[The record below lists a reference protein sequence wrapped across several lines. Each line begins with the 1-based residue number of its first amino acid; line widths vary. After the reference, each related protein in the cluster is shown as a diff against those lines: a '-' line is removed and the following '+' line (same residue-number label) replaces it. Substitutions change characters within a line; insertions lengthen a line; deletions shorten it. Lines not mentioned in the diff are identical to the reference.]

1 MSDDISS
8 TSKTKEEKENQRK
21 HKREE
26 DEVETDDNSDI
37 QNKTEEEQ
45 QLDKFMTLSVYGEH
59 RRAVSSVKLAP
70 SRLTK
75 TSRIVVA
82 SASADGT
89 CKIWDISGT
98 GGENDTDDGWM
109 LMDPKKNP
117 NAGEKRR
124 SACTAPATCVGH
136 TRGINEVSWNPVSPL
151 LATASDDKTVRL
163 WDAITAETLVELR
176 GHDNFVFAVDQH
188 VHMIA
193 TGSFDETVK
202 LWDIRAA
209 QCIATLPAH
218 SDPVTAVSF
227 NRDGTTV
234 ATASHDGLV
243 RIWDVATSECLKT
256 IYASGSKFIYTRVG
270 QTLMSSFVH

>member
-1 MSDDISS
+1 MSADISKIS
-8 TSKTKEEKENQRK
+8 SETKEERETQRK
-21 HKREE
+21 HKR
-26 DEVETDDNSDI
+26 DDDDVENDGSDD
-37 QNKTEEEQ
+37 QNKAEGQ
-45 QLDKFMTLSVYGEH
+45 QLDQFTTLSMYGEH
-59 RRAVSSVKLAP
+59 RRAVSSVKIAP

-89 CKIWDISGT
+89 CKIWDIGCA
-98 GGENDTDDGWM
+98 GGENDSDDGWV
-109 LMDPKKNP
+109 LMDPKTSP
-117 NAGEKRR
+117 NSGEKRR
-124 SACTAPATCVGH
+124 SACTASATCVGH

-163 WDAITAETLVELR
+163 WDAITSETLVELR
-176 GHDNFVFAVDQH
+176 GHDNFVFAVDQY

-256 IYASGSKFIYTRVG
+256 IYASGSKCI
-270 QTLMSSFVH
+270 Q